1 MRNGHLKECFKII
14 QLASAMS
21 LCSVKKC
28 IIRKA
33 VTSGVKVI
41 LHVCHTGRCW
51 RSSEPSWWLGQGSG
65 TCDGRV
71 ATNQVLI
78 GIK

>member
-21 LCSVKKC
+21 LYSVKKC
-28 IIRKA
+28 ITQKA

-41 LHVCHTGRCW
+41 LHVCHTGRSW
-51 RSSEPSWWLGQGSG
+51 WSSEPSWRPRQGSG
-65 TCDGRV
+65 TCDGCV